1 MSDVTRFAALVALVA
16 AAGLVAVLSSYVSR
30 ATRIPAPLLVLA
42 GAIVAVRIIPDL
54 HSPPDQTVQ
63 RLVTVAL
70 VVILF
75 AGGSEI
81 GRRRFRES
89 RGPILALGVVGT
101 LLTAVA
107 VAVLA
112 RFTLDVDWYQAL
124 LLAAAIAPTDPAVVF
139 SVLGQREIAGR
150 SGTILQGESGA
161 NDPVGIALMA
171 SLLGAGAL
179 EWSTAADVVVEFAVQ
194 MIVGAAFGI
203 VGARLILWFVRR
215 VPMPTESLYPLRL
228 LACVFLLFGAAA
240 ALHGSGFLAVFIA
253 GILLGDERIPYKPE
267 TQSFFAALAS
277 LAEIVAFIA
286 LGLTIDL
293 DVLSD
298 PDVWGPGLLI
308 AVLLT
313 VVIRPVLVGACLLP
327 ARLRPNEAAFV
338 LFAGLKGA
346 VPILL
351 GTYFLTEHVPSGH
364 RLYEIVVT
372 VVLFSVL
379 VQGGLVPWVARVL
392 RLPIRTVTPEPWSVA
407 IRLRDEPDGVARVV
421 VAKGSAAD
429 GTTIDE
435 LEGLPED
442 AWISVVV
449 RDQQLL
455 PATSDTRLEPGDSL
469 IVLVHPRDREAVRA
483 LFGRARR

>member
-1 MSDVTRFAALVALVA
+1 MSDVTRFAELIALAS

-30 ATRIPAPLLVLA
+30 TTRIPAPLLFLV
-42 GAIVAVRIIPDL
+42 GSIIAVRVLPDL
-54 HSPPDQTVQ
+54 QSPPDRTVQ

-75 AGGSEI
+75 AGGSQI
-81 GRRRFRES
+81 GRRRFHES
-89 RGPILALGVVGT
+89 RGPILALGVLGT

-107 VAVLA
+107 VAALA
-112 RFTLDVDWYQAL
+112 RVTLDVTWYQAL

-139 SVLGQREIAGR
+139 SVLGQREIRGR

-179 EWSTAADVVVEFAVQ
+179 DWSTAGDVVVQFAVQ
-194 MIVGAAFGI
+194 MVVGAAFGV

-228 LACVFLLFGAAA
+228 LACVFLLYGAAA
-240 ALHGSGFLAVFIA
+240 ALDGSGFLAVFIA
-253 GILLGDERIPYKPE
+253 GILLGDERMPYKPE
-267 TQSFFAALAS
+267 TRSFFEALAS

-313 VVIRPVLVGACLLP
+313 VAIRPLLVGACLLP

-351 GTYFLTEHVPSGH
+351 GTYLLTEHVPEGH

-379 VQGGLVPWVARVL
+379 VQGSLVPWVAKVL
-392 RLPIRTVTPEPWSVA
+392 RLPLETVEPEPWSIG
-407 IRLRDEPDGVARVV
+407 IRLREEPDAVRRFTVAR
-421 VAKGSAAD
+421 GSAAD
-429 GTTIDE
+429 GTTIED
-435 LEGLPED
+435 LEGLPEY
-442 AWISVVV
+442 AWISLVL
-449 RDQQLL
+449 RGQQLL
-455 PATSDTRLEPGDSL
+455 PAAGSTRLAAGDSV
-469 IVLVHPRDREAVRA
+469 IVLADPSHHETIRN
-483 LFGRARR
+483 LFDSGG

>member
-1 MSDVTRFAALVALVA
+1 MSDVTRFAALIALIS

-30 ATRIPAPLLVLA
+30 TTRIPAPLLFLA
-42 GAIVAVRIIPDL
+42 GSIVAVRVLPDL
-54 HSPPDQTVQ
+54 QSPPDRTVQ

-75 AGGSEI
+75 AGGSQI
-81 GRRRFRES
+81 GRRRFREA
-89 RGPILALGVVGT
+89 RGPILALGVLGT
-101 LLTAVA
+101 VLTAVA
-107 VAVLA
+107 VAALA
-112 RFTLDVDWYQAL
+112 RLTLDIDWYQAL

-139 SVLGQREIAGR
+139 SVLGHREIRGR

-179 EWSTAADVVVEFAVQ
+179 EWSTAADVVVQFAVQ
-194 MIVGAAFGI
+194 MVVGAAFGI

-228 LACVFLLFGAAA
+228 LACVFLLYGAAA
-240 ALHGSGFLAVFIA
+240 ALDGSGFLAVFIA

-277 LAEIVAFIA
+277 VSEIVAFIA

-308 AVLLT
+308 AALLT
-313 VVIRPVLVGACLLP
+313 VAIRPVLVGACLLP

-351 GTYFLTEHVPSGH
+351 GTYLLTEHVPKGH

-379 VQGGLVPWVARVL
+379 VQGSLVPWVARVL
-392 RLPIRTVTPEPWSVA
+392 RLPVRTVTPEPWSVA
-407 IRLRDEPDGVARVV
+407 IRLRDEPEGVARVV
-421 VAKGSAAD
+421 VAAGSAAE
-429 GTTIDE
+429 GSTIDE
-435 LEGLPED
+435 LDGLPQD

-455 PATSDTRLEPGDSL
+455 PATSDTRLEAGDSL
-469 IVLVHPRDREAVRA
+469 IVLIHPNDREAVRA
-483 LFGRARR
+483 LFG